1 MRYLNETEGLL
12 NLVESKRNEIIE
24 LTRSLVRIPSVAGE
38 EANCQDFV
46 LDRLRRL
53 GARLDVWEPKISE
66 LKDHPA
72 YSDVEKYEEPK
83 LRSYEGRPNVVAT
96 FQGSGGGKS
105 LVLNGH
111 VDVVPSGPRE
121 MWTHDPWGGEVEEG
135 RLYGRGA
142 VDMKGGLAAM
152 IAAGQVIAEAGVSL
166 RGNLILE
173 SVVDE
178 EPGGNGTLACLL
190 RGYKGNAAIFTEP
203 SQIFGRGAIGVASTG
218 VSAYRIKVKGRSG
231 HPSTGGFGPEY
242 VSAIDKASKL
252 LGAIKDFNSIRQR
265 EGLAVNHPLYR
276 ALPLTNMIG
285 VGKIRAGD
293 WFSIMPDLC
302 VIEGSMECFPREDI
316 EETKK
321 KFVDYVQ
328 RFAHLDPWMRS
339 NPPEIEFFGIHMVPT
354 EVRTDEPIVTTV
366 RDFVREVLKTEP
378 LVFGLPAGSDLRIF
392 TEYAGTPAVHFGPGG
407 GGTHGSDEFVLV
419 DDVIDV
425 TKVLVSTICAW
436 CR

>member
-152 IAAGQVIAEAGVSL
+152 IAAGQVIAEDGVSL

-178 EPGGNGTLACLL
+178 EPGAT
-190 RGYKGNAAIFTEP
+190 
-203 SQIFGRGAIGVASTG
+203 
-218 VSAYRIKVKGRSG
+218 
-231 HPSTGGFGPEY
+231 
-242 VSAIDKASKL
+242 
-252 LGAIKDFNSIRQR
+252 
-265 EGLAVNHPLYR
+265 
-276 ALPLTNMIG
+276 
-285 VGKIRAGD
+285 
-293 WFSIMPDLC
+293 
-302 VIEGSMECFPREDI
+302 
-316 EETKK
+316 
-321 KFVDYVQ
+321 
-328 RFAHLDPWMRS
+328 
-339 NPPEIEFFGIHMVPT
+339 VP
-354 EVRTDEPIVTTV
+354 
-366 RDFVREVLKTEP
+366 
-378 LVFGLPAGSDLRIF
+378 LPA
-392 TEYAGTPAVHFGPGG
+392 
-407 GGTHGSDEFVLV
+407 
-419 DDVIDV
+419 
-425 TKVLVSTICAW
+425 C
-436 CR
+436 